1 MGYLNELGEVALA
14 TAQSKGFMKNPN
26 EDLPR
31 QLLMMVSE
39 IAEACEADR
48 GDKFTDEEIN
58 DLLSNPPSLISDAE
72 FMEFYETHVKGR
84 FEEEMADLLIRN
96 IQFSAHRKIDLDAH
110 VAAKMRYNSLRPFKH
125 GGKKY

>member
-1 MGYLNELGEVALA
+1 MGYLNDLGEKALA
-14 TAQSKGFMKNPN
+14 TAQSKGFMSKPN

-48 GDKFTDEEIN
+48 GDKFTDVEIN
-58 DLLSNPPSLISDAE
+58 DLLSNPPSELSDTE
-72 FMEFYETHVKGR
+72 FMKFYEEHVKGK
-84 FEEEMADLLIRN
+84 FEEELADLLIRN
-96 IQFSAHRKIDLDAH
+96 IQYSAYRKLDLDAH
-110 VAAKMRYNSLRPFKH
+110 VAAKMRYNSLRPHKH